1 MGDVMDSTVIHI
13 NSGKAY
19 GRQGKAPKG
28 LNFQHSTLL
37 HAISA
42 YLSDSIIDNIIS
54 KVLKPITSL
63 SHHQ

>member
-19 GRQGKAPKG
+19 GKQGKAPKG

-42 YLSDSIIDNIIS
+42 YLSDSN
-54 KVLKPITSL
+54 
-63 SHHQ
+63 